1 MSEAD
6 LSRRIALRT
15 ATSADVAALRELVNS
30 AYRGDSSRVGWTTE
44 ADLLGGQRTDAA
56 ALTEF
61 IAAAAE
67 GRRAMLVGQAP
78 THDANDRLAAGAKL
92 DAGSKRDAG
101 SKLDACVQLERRGTD
116 AYLGML
122 TVRPGLQSRGLGK
135 LLLAGAEDFVAR
147 EWQARTVTM
156 TVIAQRDE
164 LIAWYLRRGYART
177 GATAPFPYGD
187 VRLGEPKRP
196 DLHFVVLQK
205 FLS

>member
-78 THDANDRLAAGAKL
+78 THDANDRPAAGA
-92 DAGSKRDAG
+92 KRDAG

-164 LIAWYLRRGYART
+164 LIAWYLRRGYVRT

-187 VRLGEPKRP
+187 VRFGEPKRP

>member
-61 IAAAAE
+61 IAATAE

-78 THDANDRLAAGAKL
+78 THDANDRL
-92 DAGSKRDAG
+92 DAG

-164 LIAWYLRRGYART
+164 LIAWYLRRGYAHT

-187 VRLGEPKRP
+187 VRFGEPKRP